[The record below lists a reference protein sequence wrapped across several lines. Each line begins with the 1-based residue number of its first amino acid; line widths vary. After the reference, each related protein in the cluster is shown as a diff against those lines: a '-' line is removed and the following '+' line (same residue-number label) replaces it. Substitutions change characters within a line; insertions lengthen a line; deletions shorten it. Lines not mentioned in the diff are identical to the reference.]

1 MYANFPQRKYNPLR
15 LRELAMQCRKL
26 GKFRHSYRYKG
37 TKTRAN
43 DKINYYLFLLLTT
56 NSHGWTRILRLK
68 RQLGTT
74 KKTTRTTLFLAKE
87 RWLALLAFC
96 VSLEVTCYKQASA
109 SSFSRYT
116 TDYRQV
122 IISLRKENSALRLS
136 YSEERRFCE
145 AYARRLAHGGY
156 RQLIVES

>member
-1 MYANFPQRKYNPLR
+1 VGASESLGNF
-15 LRELAMQCRKL
+15 
-26 GKFRHSYRYKG
+26 GTFIG
-37 TKTRAN
+37 TKVEKKSDSQKKNRFFLRYV
-43 DKINYYLFLLLTT
+43 NYVHYDTLTLRRLL
-56 NSHGWTRILRLK
+56 LK
-68 RQLGTT
+68 RQPRQRGQHF
-74 KKTTRTTLFLAKE
+74 FLAKE
-87 RWLALLAFC
+87 RWLALRAFC

-122 IISLRKENSALRLS
+122 IVSLRKENSALRLS

>member
-1 MYANFPQRKYNPLR
+1 LGNFGTFIGTKVEKKSDSQKKNRFFLRYVNYVHYDTLTLRK
-15 LRELAMQCRKL
+15 RKL
-26 GKFRHSYRYKG
+26 KK
-37 TKTRAN
+37 
-43 DKINYYLFLLLTT
+43 LTT

-87 RWLALLAFC
+87 RWLALRAFC

>member
-1 MYANFPQRKYNPLR
+1 MDTNIKI
-15 LRELAMQCRKL
+15 
-26 GKFRHSYRYKG
+26 
-37 TKTRAN
+37 KT
-43 DKINYYLFLLLTT
+43 TT
-56 NSHGWTRILRLK
+56 WNN
-68 RQLGTT
+68 

-87 RWLALLAFC
+87 RWLALRAFC

-116 TDYRQV
+116 TDYRQA